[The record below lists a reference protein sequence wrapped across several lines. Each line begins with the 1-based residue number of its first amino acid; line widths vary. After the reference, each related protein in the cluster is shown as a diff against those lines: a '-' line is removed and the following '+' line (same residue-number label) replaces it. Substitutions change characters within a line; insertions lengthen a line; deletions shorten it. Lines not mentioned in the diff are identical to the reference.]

1 MIILKRRSNLLN
13 VIIHI
18 LFILFSG
25 MVIVPLCYLVSISLS
40 TTDDIVNYG
49 YTLIPRSLNLDA
61 YKYIFRVP
69 KPIITGYT
77 VSITVTVLGTLLGL
91 ALSSS
96 LAYIMTRKDY
106 RYKRITTF
114 YVFFTLLFNGGLV
127 PFYMVMTRML
137 HLGDTIFSLFIPYSV
152 SAWFTIIMKGFMQTL
167 PFEIIESAK
176 VDGSSE
182 LNTFIRIILPISKPA
197 LATVGLFYAFAY
209 WNDWWLAML
218 FINKENLIPL
228 QYMLYRTMS
237 NLNYVLQNLSS
248 SMNMDMSKLPAESV
262 RMAMAVLAA
271 GPMIIVFPFFQKY
284 FVKGLTV
291 GSVKG

>member
-1 MIILKRRSNLLN
+1 MKNSNKIGNALIHIVFIIFSIL
-13 VIIHI
+13 VII
-18 LFILFSG
+18 
-25 MVIVPLCYLVSISLS
+25 PLGYLLSISVS
-40 TTDDIVNYG
+40 NSNDIVKYG
-49 YTLIPRSLNLDA
+49 YTLIPKSINFVA
-61 YKYIFRVP
+61 YEYLFRVP
-69 KPIITGYT
+69 KQIITGYT
-77 VSITVTVLGTLLGL
+77 VSIIVTLLGTLLGL

-96 LAYIMTRKDY
+96 LAYVMIRKDY
-106 RYKRITTF
+106 RYKKFTSMF
-114 YVFFTLLFNGGLV
+114 VFFTLLFNGGLV
-127 PFYMVMTRML
+127 PFYMVMTKLL
-137 HLGDTIFSLFIPYSV
+137 HIDDTLLALFIPYSI

-167 PFEIIESAK
+167 PFEIVESAK

-182 LNTFIRIILPISKPA
+182 FNTFIKIILPISKPA

-218 FINKENLIPL
+218 FIRKESLVPL

-248 SMNMDMSKLPAESV
+248 SMSVDMSKIPSESV